1 MKVYRRI
8 NKEASARYGRWYSLG
23 VEYRK
28 KNKNKCEKN
37 LTLSIRFDIIVVE
50 SEGRSCEPPH
60 YSRHD
65 RCRNSGRSMS
75 FNVVRKDTEWYPSVG

>member
-28 KNKNKCEKN
+28 KKKNKCEKN
-37 LTLSIRFDIIVVE
+37 LTILIRFDII
-50 SEGRSCEPPH
+50 
-60 YSRHD
+60 
-65 RCRNSGRSMS
+65 
-75 FNVVRKDTEWYPSVG
+75 